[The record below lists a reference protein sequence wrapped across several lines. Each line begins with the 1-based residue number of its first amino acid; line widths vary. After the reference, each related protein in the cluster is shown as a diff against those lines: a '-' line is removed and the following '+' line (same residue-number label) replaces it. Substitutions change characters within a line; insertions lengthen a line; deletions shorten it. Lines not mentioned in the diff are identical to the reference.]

1 MNTTIGKIK
10 TVLAVVLGLIVV
22 GVGLWLINTYVPM
35 AGAIKAILNIVV
47 VLATCVIV
55 LQALGLW
62 EPLVTMLNN
71 LRKRH
76 PSRRIVHQQ
85 ELPPTSNE
93 KRETRNEPV
102 TSNQ

>member
-1 MNTTIGKIK
+1 MISMTGKIK
-10 TVLAVVLGLIVV
+10 TVLAVVLALIAV

-47 VLATCVIV
+47 VLATCVLV

-62 EPLVTMLNN
+62 QPLATTVSN

-76 PSRRIVHQQ
+76 ASRRVIHDQ
-85 ELPPTSNE
+85 EQLSARNE
-93 KRETRNEPV
+93 KRETRNEPL